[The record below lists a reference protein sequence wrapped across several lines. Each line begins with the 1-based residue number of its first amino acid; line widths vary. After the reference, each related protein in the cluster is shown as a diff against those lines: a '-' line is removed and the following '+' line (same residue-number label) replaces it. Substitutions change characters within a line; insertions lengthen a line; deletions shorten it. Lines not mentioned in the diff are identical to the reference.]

1 MRTSMRLLHVEIWE
15 KPFRWL
21 RPKILSFCMGRCCL
35 KHVKEMDIS
44 ELLDYIRKMKEENL
58 DIYECL
64 DFMQLWYRDVLL
76 YKVARDMNQLIFKDE
91 YSSINE
97 MGQKCSY
104 EGLEKILQAID
115 KARIRLDANVN
126 MELAMELML
135 LVMKEQIDRRR
146 EP

>member
-1 MRTSMRLLHVEIWE
+1 M
-15 KPFRWL
+15 
-21 RPKILSFCMGRCCL
+21 

-91 YSSINE
+91 YSSINGIE
-97 MGQKCSY
+97 DFRGHRQSTCPPGRECEY
-104 EGLEKILQAID
+104 GTGHGA
-115 KARIRLDANVN
+115 DASGH
-126 MELAMELML
+126 ERA
-135 LVMKEQIDRRR
+135 D
-146 EP
+146 